1 MPGVPGKAR
10 RPGKQNEG
18 NKGAKSKMRH
28 AGKEGGWWGEWV
40 EAVGPCGLLL
50 RVRWE
55 PLESFEQ

>member
-28 AGKEGGWWGEWV
+28 AGKEGGWWGEGV
-40 EAVGPCGLLL
+40 EAVGPCGL
-50 RVRWE
+50 
-55 PLESFEQ
+55 